1 MDRAFYRCLTCGDEV
16 QEGQACRCGHVDT
29 GLNAPNFN
37 YIGRRP
43 TSSDDQDLVPGLPQG
58 LQSIKLLGLIIMV
71 IVFLVVMAFEGV
83 AWSAP
88 DTTPTRSEAP

>member
-1 MDRAFYRCLTCGDEV
+1 
-16 QEGQACRCGHVDT
+16 
-29 GLNAPNFN
+29 
-37 YIGRRP
+37 
-43 TSSDDQDLVPGLPQG
+43 VPGLPQG